1 MKLAL
6 DVHKSHGA
14 GLGTNFAKLWEILV
28 SCAKSRDSGE
38 IICVLDGL
46 DECEEK
52 SRTLL
57 LNVLKDSFQEDG
69 LISGPSVKLKVL
81 ITSRPVDKLE
91 MVFNELIRSGRYFHL
106 DGDEK
111 SGQIKMEINK
121 FIEYKVKLL
130 AKHLTVRDRAL
141 ISKLLMEKENRTY
154 LWLYMI
160 FFEIEQNPSVYR
172 RSEDI
177 EHLVS
182 ETPLD
187 VWEGY
192 EKTLE
197 RCKDRIKAELLLQL
211 VLAATRPLTL
221 DEANLSL
228 TLALSRERYS
238 SHQVLK
244 SKAWSQAIFASV
256 ARNLCGLLIMVYD
269 EKLFFIHQ
277 TVREFL
283 TAISS
288 SPNTWQGRFKL
299 ENSHGLLAQSCLQYL
314 LFPDFARPIEAEHII
329 NDWYPFYQYAADN
342 WISHF
347 SLQDKE
353 SANSFLKEA
362 QNLCD
367 ESIPESRTWME
378 MYNGINKWNIKG
390 THVLNVA
397 SFLGLEEVIDGILMC
412 DGSDSVN
419 LKDADGW
426 TPLLCASAVGEKA
439 VVEKLLNVKELDV
452 NSNNKA
458 GQTALMLAT
467 TFGQM
472 SIIDYLVGAKGL
484 NVNAQDH
491 AQDWT
496 ALMYAVDRGEKTIVE
511 KLLTAEGIDVGL
523 KDENGRDALN
533 QAVDKE
539 DGEIIAVL
547 VAATDEKTKSA
558 WPRDFEEKLHVDS
571 KNVGL
576 SSIIFC
582 PLLQ

>member
-1 MKLAL
+1 
-6 DVHKSHGA
+6 
-14 GLGTNFAKLWEILV
+14 
-28 SCAKSRDSGE
+28 
-38 IICVLDGL
+38 
-46 DECEEK
+46 
-52 SRTLL
+52 
-57 LNVLKDSFQEDG
+57 
-69 LISGPSVKLKVL
+69 
-81 ITSRPVDKLE
+81 
-91 MVFNELIRSGRYFHL
+91 
-106 DGDEK
+106 
-111 SGQIKMEINK
+111 
-121 FIEYKVKLL
+121 
-130 AKHLTVRDRAL
+130 
-141 ISKLLMEKENRTY
+141 MEKENRTY

-160 FFEIEQNPSVYR
+160 FFEIERNPSAYR

-187 VWEGY
+187 VWKGY

-197 RCKDRIKAELLLQL
+197 RFKDRIKGELLLQL

-244 SKAWSQAIFASV
+244 SKAWSQGIFASV

-283 TAISS
+283 TATTS

-342 WISHF
+342 WVTHF

-353 SANSFLKEA
+353 SANSFLNEA
-362 QNLCD
+362 QKLCD
-367 ESIPESRTWME
+367 ELIPESKTWME
-378 MYNGINKWNIKG
+378 MYNGINRWNIKG

-397 SFLGLEEVIDGILMC
+397 SFLGLKEVIDGILMC
-412 DGSDSVN
+412 DGSNSVN
-419 LKDADGW
+419 LKDVDGW

-439 VVEKLLNVKELDV
+439 VVEKLLTVKELDI
-452 NSNNKA
+452 NSKNKA
-458 GQTALMLAT
+458 GQTALMLAI

-472 SIIDYLVGAKGL
+472 SIIDCLVGANGL

-496 ALMYAVDRGEKTIVE
+496 ALMYAVDRGEKTIIE
-511 KLLTAEGIDVGL
+511 KLVTAEGIDVGL
-523 KDENGRDALN
+523 KDEKGRNALN
-533 QAVDKE
+533 QAVNKE

-547 VAATDEKTKSA
+547 VAATDGETKSA
-558 WPRDFEEKLHVDS
+558 WPRDFEQKLHVDS

-576 SSIIFC
+576 PSTIFR
-582 PLLQ
+582 PLLQRFRS